1 MKDQSN
7 QIPYVN
13 LTEQYNQER
22 NELLP
27 LIDRVLSSGNYI
39 LGEEVNKLEDNLSKY
54 VGTKYCITLNSGT
67 DALY

>member
-39 LGEEVNKLEDNLSKY
+39 LGES
-54 VGTKYCITLNSGT
+54 S
-67 DALY
+67 